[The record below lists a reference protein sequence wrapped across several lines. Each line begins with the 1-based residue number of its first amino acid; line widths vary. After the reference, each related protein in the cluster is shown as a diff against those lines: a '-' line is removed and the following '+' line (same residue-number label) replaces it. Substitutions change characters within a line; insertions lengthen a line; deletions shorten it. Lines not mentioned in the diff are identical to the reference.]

1 MVGRL
6 RQLVGGANT
15 VLTPAPSPVIASH
28 VAVFSSQPAARPR
41 PRPQAHK
48 ALSAGQQK
56 AIPMPG
62 DTNPAADVDDH
73 NFKNF

>member
-6 RQLVGGANT
+6 RQLVGGAT
-15 VLTPAPSPVIASH
+15 TASAPAPAPMLASR
-28 VAVFSSQPAARPR
+28 VTVSSNPPGARSRPR
-41 PRPQAHK
+41 PHLPK
-48 ALSAGQQK
+48 TVTAGRRK

-62 DTNPAADVDDH
+62 DTSPTVGDDDE